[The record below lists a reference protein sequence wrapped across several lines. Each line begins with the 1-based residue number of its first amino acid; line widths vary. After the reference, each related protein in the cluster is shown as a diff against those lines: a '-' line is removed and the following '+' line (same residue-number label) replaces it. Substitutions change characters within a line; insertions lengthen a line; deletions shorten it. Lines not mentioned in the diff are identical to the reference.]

1 MRFISKRALVAL
13 VAVLALSAASA
24 ASASAALPEFGGSTF
39 PVQYTFSSSGGVTFK
54 ATDAGSYV
62 ICTGGTAEGEIT
74 GAKTLTARFDFKGCY
89 YADNEGGGMA
99 CTTKGASVGEIK
111 SESLKGSLVYI
122 SKANKEVGI
131 VFNPYEQAKELKEIV
146 PPSTFAASFVC
157 AERGA
162 PSIGIA
168 IRNGVTVPVTS
179 LNTLTKSY
187 TLKFAVSEN
196 KQVPAE
202 YENAAGEKVRN
213 LLETSF
219 REESFATGGMET
231 AGTLNMQ
238 KSIEVKG

>member
-1 MRFISKRALVAL
+1 MRFITKRALVAL
-13 VAVLALSAASA
+13 VAVLALSVASA

-39 PVQYTFSSSGGVTFK
+39 PVKYSFASNQKVTFS
-54 ATDAGSYV
+54 ATDAGAYV
-62 ICTGGTAEGEIT
+62 ICTGGGTAEGEIT
-74 GAKTLTARFDFKGCY
+74 GAKALTARFDFKGCY
-89 YADNEGGGMA
+89 YALTVGGEMA

-146 PPSTFAASFVC
+146 PPPTFATFVC
-157 AERGA
+157 AESGG
-162 PSIGIA
+162 PQYGIA

-187 TLKFAVSEN
+187 ALKFAVSEN

-213 LLETSF
+213 LLETDI
-219 REESFATGGMET
+219 REEGFATGGMET
-231 AGTLNMQ
+231 AGTLNLQ